1 MKFKN
6 IKLLAIVLFMSVA
19 LIGCE
24 QKQAQNQSEPVQ
36 KTEQKEDNKKAE
48 DSEPTEA
55 KTVKATD
62 ADKKDAE
69 KVSNDKNVDATIYTI
84 SSDQSGVEEKN
95 VKVKAQTAY
104 SIYGALKEAGV
115 VPKSS
120 NVISF
125 DTKDV
130 NGVKTGLVNVD
141 SNFMNPN
148 LGTDEEFLMLEAFTK
163 SINKNLGTSQIELRV
178 DGKMYESGHVSLQEG
193 DYLKY

>member
-1 MKFKN
+1 MKLKN

-24 QKQAQNQSEPVQ
+24 QKQAQNQQEPEQ
-36 KTEQKEDNKKAE
+36 KTEQNQDNKNAE
-48 DSEPTEA
+48 EAEPTKA
-55 KTVKATD
+55 KTTEATD
-62 ADKKDAE
+62 ADKAEAE

-84 SSDQSGVEEKN
+84 NSDQSGVEEKS

-115 VPKSS
+115 VPKNSKI
-120 NVISF
+120 ISF
-125 DTKDV
+125 DTKDI

-141 SNFMNPN
+141 SKFMNPN

-163 SINKNLGTSQIELRV
+163 SINKNLGTAQIELRV
-178 DGKMYESGHVSLQEG
+178 DGKMYESGHISLQEG

>member
-1 MKFKN
+1 MRLKN

-24 QKQAQNQSEPVQ
+24 QKQAQKQNEPEQ
-36 KTEQKEDNKKAE
+36 KTEQKEENKKAE

-55 KTVKATD
+55 KTTEATD

-69 KVSNDKNVDATIYTI
+69 KVSSDKNVDATIYTI

-104 SIYGALKEAGV
+104 SIYGALKDASV
-115 VPKSS
+115 VPKNS
-120 NVISF
+120 NIISF

-141 SNFMNPN
+141 GKFMNPN